1 MESQLGVE
9 KEKLFGILGEI
20 NYKIKEYLGRGGGGE
35 KIRYLQCTTAVCS
48 SVPLVFLLP
57 SVKII

>member
-20 NYKIKEYLGRGGGGE
+20 NYKIKEYLGGGGE
-35 KIRYLQCTTAVCS
+35 IIIYLQCTTAVCS

-57 SVKII
+57 SVKIIYS